1 MRAVITVLVAAACL
15 FTSVHAEIAVTVYNE
30 DLGLIREIREI
41 DFPKGTD
48 EVRFTDVAARI
59 IPTSVHFN
67 SSGAELLEQ
76 NYEYDLMDSDKLLS
90 KYVDRRVELV
100 TEGDEFFAGTL
111 LSAFG
116 DIVLSEK
123 DGSIRTLSRE
133 KIINIHFPDLPEG
146 LITRPTLVWLVKSGK
161 AGRRNAEISY
171 LTSGMSWESEY
182 VAVTDEKDENIEL
195 TGWVNI
201 TNHSGAT
208 YENARIKLIAGDVQ
222 VIQQT
227 RRRDKRRRSRET
239 ATVMALSA
247 EGGFVEQAFYE
258 YHLYT
263 LQRPSTIRENQIKQI
278 ALFPTASVTS
288 VEKEYRMEWSGEKG
302 KARVTLIFINTEK
315 NDLGIPL
322 PKGKI
327 RVYKEGPDGGL
338 EFIGEDKI
346 DHTPRHEKV
355 KISTGKAFDI
365 VGERLM
371 KEKIKRG
378 NDWEYE
384 YEIKLRNR
392 KEEKIEVIV
401 PETVRGDWT
410 ILEAT
415 DGWEKISANLI
426 EWRIELKPD
435 EERIVTYRVLIKY

>member
-1 MRAVITVLVAAACL
+1 MRAVIIALVAAACL
-15 FTSVHAEIAVTVYNE
+15 FTSIQAEVAVTVYNE
-30 DLGLIREIREI
+30 DLGLIRETREI
-41 DFPKGTD
+41 DFPEGTG

-76 NYEYDLMDSDKLLS
+76 NYEYDLVDSDKLLS
-90 KYVDRRVELV
+90 KYVDRRIELV

-116 DIVLSEK
+116 DIVLSEQ
-123 DGSIRTLSRE
+123 DGSIRSLSRQ
-133 KIINIHFPDLPEG
+133 KIVNIHFPDLPEG

-161 AGRRNAEISY
+161 ADRRNAEISY
-171 LTSGMSWESEY
+171 LTGGMSWESEY

-208 YENARIKLIAGDVQ
+208 YEDARIKLIAGDVQ
-222 VIQQT
+222 IIQPA
-227 RRRDKRRRSRET
+227 RRRDKRRISMED
-239 ATVMALSA
+239 VDMALA
-247 EGGFVEQAFYE
+247 TDAGFVEQAFYE

-263 LQRPSTIRENQIKQI
+263 LQRPSTIRENQVKQI
-278 ALFPTASVTS
+278 ALFPTASVRS

-302 KARVTLIFINTEK
+302 KARVTLIFMNIEK

-338 EFIGEDKI
+338 EFVGEDKI

-355 KISTGKAFDI
+355 KISTGKSFDI
-365 VGERLM
+365 VGERSL
-371 KEKIKRG
+371 KEKKKRG

-410 ILEAT
+410 MLEAT
-415 DGWEKISANLI
+415 EGWEKISANLI

-435 EERIVTYRVLIKY
+435 SERIVTYSVLIKY